1 MLLDF
6 VLGRE
11 ENTVTEK
18 GETET
23 QKGLSLLAAT
33 AIYCL
38 EGVCPTAEDLETR
51 QSLESILDSQ
61 ISYRGRKLLARCLNP
76 DNRLGSLQEFL
87 QELQENKESRYNAS
101 KVTRYRRLK
110 QLIAQLLGLS
120 PWIIGQGMM
129 INRNI
134 YNYTLPEFLLVT
146 SIIPAILLCWT
157 FLTRGGYSMYGS
169 GIMVGKTNGSR
180 ASRWRIT
187 FRTLI
192 TAFPL
197 LTVMVLVKLF
207 NPGYLT
213 LESIELWQGMLIT
226 MLVFYFGA
234 ALLAPRRGLHDLI
247 AGTALIPR

>member
-1 MLLDF
+1 
-6 VLGRE
+6 
-11 ENTVTEK
+11 
-18 GETET
+18 
-23 QKGLSLLAAT
+23 
-33 AIYCL
+33 
-38 EGVCPTAEDLETR
+38 
-51 QSLESILDSQ
+51 
-61 ISYRGRKLLARCLNP
+61 
-76 DNRLGSLQEFL
+76 
-87 QELQENKESRYNAS
+87 
-101 KVTRYRRLK
+101 
-110 QLIAQLLGLS
+110 
-120 PWIIGQGMM
+120 
-129 INRNI
+129 
-134 YNYTLPEFLLVT
+134 
-146 SIIPAILLCWT
+146 
-157 FLTRGGYSMYGS
+157 MYGS

-247 AGTALIPR
+247 SIERRTSPTRHCWLQRRDVRGSGGRPGRGARPVDSGHIVGSPRPVRARRDVAPPPLLRRRGLGSPGLARP